1 MINNDKKNPNRTTMK
16 ALHVS
21 FLAIARL
28 ISHADLWALAANV
41 AIKVMGGPEVTTHFG
56 RFDVQAH
63 KEGMQS
69 AAGRLPDGDKVLGCG
84 CWGGG

>member
-1 MINNDKKNPNRTTMK
+1 MK
-16 ALHVS
+16 APFSSS
-21 FLAIARL
+21 FNSFARL

-69 AAGRLPDGDKVLGCG
+69 AAGRLPDGDKVAGAG
-84 CWGGG
+84 TGAVFGVI